1 MYARLAI
8 LAFTLLSL
16 TGCATAKMAH
26 DDIKT
31 YVRHVNDAYDCIG
44 IEIRGKSAICI
55 GDIYLTVQIKY

>member
-1 MYARLAI
+1 MYARLAP

-31 YVRHVNDAYDCIG
+31 YVRHVNDAYNCIG
-44 IEIRGKSAICI
+44 IEIRGRSAICI
-55 GDIYLTVQIKY
+55 GDIYLTIQVKY